1 MLLLDECHYGVIP
14 AMMNNNNKT
23 NRIAIPCDLLLVFLT
38 YQLLIVINMF
48 TIALTGDGGLGFDP
62 GEGS

>member
-1 MLLLDECHYGVIP
+1 MLDECHYGVIP

-23 NRIAIPCDLLLVFLT
+23 NRVAVAGDLLLEFLT
-38 YQLLIVINMF
+38 YQLLIVIYLF

-62 GEGS
+62 GEGA

>member
-1 MLLLDECHYGVIP
+1 MLDECHDGVIP

-23 NRIAIPCDLLLVFLT
+23 NRVAVAGDLLLVFLT
-38 YQLLIVINMF
+38 YQLLIVIYLF

-62 GEGS
+62 GEGA